1 MTPATHNPTHDI
13 NDPANATTLV
23 DIALTP
29 ADTKVT
35 RKHVATAI
43 AQHLDVDASYLGT
56 PSLAFQIGTY
66 TTLNRD
72 WTISTTPQ
80 YADTIRAFLEDSP
93 MVIVKDTGEGVP
105 DSLAIKVARDVHTQV
120 VFERLGNM
128 VASKARLIERATG
141 VHLHLDVSDSEVV
154 VVRGEA
160 TELSPE
166 VAGAITQLVLRMIEH
181 AQTASRVSPRE
192 SAGGNDKYTM
202 RTFLLRLGMIGAEYK
217 DTRRILMKNLEG
229 SAAWR
234 TPPTNTN
241 PEPEKPEPEQ
251 APRGVE
257 ALLSRSTARPG
268 ARVRLISMDDPYTHL
283 KPGDEGTVSF
293 IDDMGTVHVD
303 WDNGSGLGLVQG
315 VDSYHVIA

>member
-1 MTPATHNPTHDI
+1 MTTTHNPTHDI

-43 AQHLDVDASYLGT
+43 AQYLDVDASYLGT
-56 PSLAFQIGTY
+56 PTLAFQIGTD

-72 WTISTTPQ
+72 WRITTTPEH
-80 YADTIRAFLEDSP
+80 ADSLRTFLADSP
-93 MVIVKDTGEGVP
+93 IVIVKNEDEAAP
-105 DSLAIKVARDVHTQV
+105 DSLTIKVARDAHPAV
-120 VFERLGNM
+120 VFERLANM
-128 VASKARLIERATG
+128 LASKARLIERATG

-154 VVRGEA
+154 VVRGSA
-160 TELSPE
+160 AELSPE
-166 VAGAITQLVLRMIEH
+166 VAGAITQLVLRMLDH
-181 AQTASRVSPRE
+181 ASVASRVSPRE

-217 DTRRILMKNLEG
+217 DTRRILIRNLAG

-241 PEPEKPEPEQ
+241 LQSERPEPQ
-251 APRGVE
+251 ASARGVE
-257 ALLSRSTARPG
+257 ALLSRPTACPV
-268 ARVRLISMDDPYTHL
+268 ARVRLISMDDPYSRL
-283 KPGDEGTVSF
+283 QPGDEGTVRF
-293 IDDMGTVHVD
+293 IDDAGTVHVD
-303 WDNGSGLGLVQG
+303 WDNGSGLGLVPG